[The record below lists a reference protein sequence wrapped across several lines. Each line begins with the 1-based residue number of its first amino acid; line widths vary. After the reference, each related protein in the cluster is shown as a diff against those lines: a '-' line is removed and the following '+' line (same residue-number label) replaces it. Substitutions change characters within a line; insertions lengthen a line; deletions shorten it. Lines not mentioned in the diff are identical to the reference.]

1 MSSFSPGTV
10 GGPSPERGGNGSLGS
25 SPTDPLSAAGPVG
38 YRDPAP
44 TTGDPHARD
53 VARGRGH
60 RGDANRSEFGD
71 FLDDL
76 SELARGGQG
85 DLRHEIEHRVA
96 QARTRMAAAL
106 DQGRELSTRA
116 RAQMVR
122 GLDQSRGAVV
132 EHPLSSIAL
141 AAAGGLLVGL
151 LLSRRD

>member
-1 MSSFSPGTV
+1 MSSIPPGMP
-10 GGPSPERGGNGSLGS
+10 GGTFPERGGNGSLGS
-25 SPTDPLSAAGPVG
+25 SPTDPLATAGPVG

-53 VARGRGH
+53 ATRGRGH
-60 RGDANRSEFGD
+60 RDDTHRSEFGD

-96 QARTRMAAAL
+96 QARTRMSAAL